1 MQFGL
6 IILLIQVV
14 LIVHAA
20 KTGRFWPWGYVILFL
35 LGFGALAY
43 VLVELVPEWFGSVQG
58 QHARKRVV
66 STLDPG
72 KRYRL
77 LTDQLEV
84 TDTIANRSA
93 LAEECLALGKFDE
106 ALRHYEHILSLP
118 LGDAAY
124 ALGKARAQFGL
135 GHPQDTVATLDD
147 LRARSPDY
155 QRLTD
160 TCFTPARSKTAAALR
175 TRWPNIRRTPPIMP
189 APKRACPTDSCSTK
203 PVGGQRRRRSSPRSW
218 PSSSA
223 PPNMSGGRRP
233 SGLCSPKRRC
243 GAEGLWIGGSWR
255 DFPRSIWER
264 GVKSSALPV
273 KSNEPAITPELI
285 AEHGLKP
292 DEYARL
298 EKLIGRKPSFTELG
312 IFSAMW
318 NEHCSY
324 KSSKIHL
331 RTLPTKAQ
339 WVIQGPGEN
348 AGVIDIGDGL
358 AVVFK
363 MESHNHPS
371 YIEPYQGAATGVG
384 GILRDVFTMGARPI
398 ACLNAL
404 SFGDPKHPKTRA
416 LVGGVVAGIGGYGNS
431 FGVPTVGGEVRFH
444 RRYDGNCLVNA
455 MAVGLADAD
464 KIFYSAA
471 SGVGMPIVYL
481 GSKTGR
487 DGIHGASMA
496 SAEFGADAEEKR
508 PTVQVGDP
516 FSEKLLLEACLEIMA
531 KGCVIAIQDMGA
543 AGLTCSA
550 VEMGAKGDL
559 GVTLNLDKVPCR
571 EIGMSAYEMM
581 LSESQERMLMVLK
594 PEKEQEAE
602 AIFRKWGLDFAVVGE
617 TTPTKRFIVRHG
629 GAVMADLPIK
639 ELGDEAPVYDRPFA
653 ETEKRKIVQAADV
666 VPPMPTATALEKLIG
681 APDLCS
687 RRWVWEQYDHVIIG
701 NTVQRPG
708 GDAAVVRIN
717 DGPKALALTSDV
729 TPRYCEADP
738 FEGGMQA
745 VAEAWRNLSAV
756 GAKPLAL
763 TDNLNFGNPERPEI
777 MGQLVGCIRG
787 IGEAARA
794 LDFPIVS
801 GNVSLYN
808 ETNGRAILPTPT
820 IGGVG
825 VLDDFTASMTLRFK
839 AEGEAIL
846 LIGETRGWLGQS
858 VYLRE
863 VCGREE
869 GAPPPVDL
877 AAEKRHGEF
886 VRNLIRD
893 GLVTAAHD
901 VSDGG
906 LLVALAE
913 MAIASG
919 IGAVLEGSSALAA
932 HAFWFG
938 EDQGRYVVTGK
949 NADLIAERAKV
960 TGVRLT
966 RLGAT
971 GGKALA
977 ISGERPI
984 AVAQLKKSFEGWLP
998 AYMAGQAA

>member
-1 MQFGL
+1 M
-6 IILLIQVV
+6 
-14 LIVHAA
+14 A
-20 KTGRFWPWGYVILFL
+20 GRN
-35 LGFGALAY
+35 
-43 VLVELVPEWFGSVQG
+43 
-58 QHARKRVV
+58 R
-66 STLDPG
+66 PG
-72 KRYRL
+72 KGEIGCAARYM
-77 LTDQLEV
+77 
-84 TDTIANRSA
+84 NR
-93 LAEECLALGKFDE
+93 
-106 ALRHYEHILSLP
+106 
-118 LGDAAY
+118 
-124 ALGKARAQFGL
+124 
-135 GHPQDTVATLDD
+135 V
-147 LRARSPDY
+147 
-155 QRLTD
+155 
-160 TCFTPARSKTAAALR
+160 
-175 TRWPNIRRTPPIMP
+175 IR
-189 APKRACPTDSCSTK
+189 
-203 PVGGQRRRRSSPRSW
+203 
-218 PSSSA
+218 
-223 PPNMSGGRRP
+223 
-233 SGLCSPKRRC
+233 
-243 GAEGLWIGGSWR
+243 
-255 DFPRSIWER
+255 
-264 GVKSSALPV
+264 
-273 KSNEPAITPELI
+273 NEPPITPELV

-292 DEYARL
+292 DEYERL
-298 EKLIGRKPSFTELG
+298 VQLIGRVPSFTELG

-331 RTLPTKAQ
+331 RTLPTKAP

-404 SFGDPKHPKTRA
+404 SFGDPKHAKTRS
-416 LVGGVVAGIGGYGNS
+416 LVAGVVAGIGGYGNS

-455 MAVGLADAD
+455 MAVGLADTD

-559 GVTLNLDKVPCR
+559 GVLLDLDAVPCR
-571 EIGMSAYEMM
+571 ETGMSAYEMM

-594 PEKEQEAE
+594 PEKEKEAE
-602 AIFRKWGLDFAVVGE
+602 AIFRKWGLDFAIVGE
-617 TTPTKRFIVRHG
+617 TTPTRRFVVRHG

-639 ELGDEAPVYDRPFA
+639 ELGDEAPVYDRTFV
-653 ETEKRKIVQAADV
+653 ETPKQKVVAAADI
-666 VPPMPTATALEKLIG
+666 VPPMSIADSLEKLIG

-687 RRWVWEQYDHVIIG
+687 RRWVWEQYDHVILG

-717 DGPKALALTSDV
+717 NGPRGLALTADV

-738 FEGGMQA
+738 FEGGKQA
-745 VAEAWRNLSAV
+745 VAEAWRNLCAV
-756 GAKPLAL
+756 GAQPRAL

-808 ETNGRAILPTPT
+808 ENNGRAILPTPT

-825 VLDDFTASMTLRFK
+825 VLDDFQKSMTLAFK
-839 AEGEAIL
+839 DEGEAVL
-846 LIGETRGWLGQS
+846 LVGTATGWLGQS
-858 VYLRE
+858 LYLRDI
-863 VCGREE
+863 CGRED

-877 AAEKRHGEF
+877 AAEKRNGDSI
-886 VRNLIRD
+886 RGLIRD
-893 GLVTAAHD
+893 GLAMAVHD

-913 MAIASG
+913 MAMASG
-919 IGAVLEGSSALAA
+919 VGAVLEGLSTIPA

-938 EDQGRYVVTGK
+938 EEQGRYVITAK
-949 NADLIAERAKV
+949 DADVIAQRAKAA
-960 TGVRLT
+960 GVPVT

-971 GGKALA
+971 GGKVLA
-977 ISGERPI
+977 FGDERPI
-984 AVAQLKKSFEGWLP
+984 AVAQLKQRFENWLP
-998 AYMAGQAA
+998 AYMAGAAS